1 MGRIPI
7 IFYQNALTFL
17 YLVVYLLHPKQNIM
31 KKCTSR
37 RLTGFLLLA
46 VTIFFTVS
54 CSSQKD
60 QAMDKKINVTGTAQ
74 NAKAGAVVVTTD
86 NSVYYI
92 EGMDSWSEEVLNTQ
106 VKVSG
111 ELHEVNHDE
120 KDLVNEKGEY
130 SQGMTGT
137 QKIIRKAIVMKK

>member
-1 MGRIPI
+1 
-7 IFYQNALTFL
+7 
-17 YLVVYLLHPKQNIM
+17 M
-31 KKCTSR
+31 KNR
-37 RLTGFLLLA
+37 RSLLTGILLLM
-46 VTIFFTVS
+46 VTVFLTVS

-60 QAMDKKINVTGTAQ
+60 QARDKKINITGTTQ